1 MKNSYSTYNKGLMI
15 GDLVFLSHKVWFM
28 NYNMNCLVLK
38 RKFLFKNQTRYGPRK
53 FFEYDVLSLERNKI
67 IKIKTQ
73 DIRVLKTTRGK

>member
-1 MKNSYSTYNKGLMI
+1 MQNSYSTYSKGLMI

-38 RKFLFKNQTRYGPRK
+38 RKFLFENQTRYGIRK
-53 FFEYDVLSLERNKI
+53 FFEYDVLSLERNKV

>member
-1 MKNSYSTYNKGLMI
+1 MKNYYSTYNKGLMI
-15 GDLVFLSHKVWFM
+15 GDLVFLNHKIWFM

-38 RKFLFKNQTRYGPRK
+38 RRFLFEKNTRYGIKK

-73 DIRVLKTTRGK
+73 DIKVLKSTRGK